1 MLNVFLNNLKRN
13 SVSICCF
20 MLIVGSAG
28 ADVRMPVSV
37 LDDAFERA
45 GTPRSNLEI
54 PEPWESGLILS
65 GRQPALID
73 ALVNPFYFVPL
84 TQVFGTRFRGS
95 RGTIAPDN
103 LLENAYEMLHI
114 STLYH
119 KPFTPEAKSLIDAL
133 ERLQTRHHRGIIEAR
148 YRAFLENQIAQ
159 WPAELEEAMS
169 ILVQAVTIA
178 SLLRNEALG
187 NLSGDEIDLLTDSIV
202 SAATDPSFS
211 SGRLFI
217 TGDSVEWSST
227 IQEMA
232 KIHYDPLFRAADI
245 LADAVVVTR
254 TRLQAA
260 AQKIPV
266 IHEEYLLDF
275 PSPIGQIIVAG
286 TGINYHTIDAAL
298 LVDLGGNDIY
308 SNNAGGHIDSKCC
321 VSLLIDMSGNDVYE
335 NTKPGTAGSAIL
347 GVGMLIDYD
356 GYDVFRSGPV
366 SQGAA
371 IGGIGLL
378 YDEGGN
384 DFYHADAFCQGAA
397 AFGIGMSVDLA
408 GDDTYICRSVG
419 QGFGSTLGLGL
430 LVNVTGNDTYVA
442 GADPVPDG
450 QGNTSAALFTQGT
463 AAGFSPPDTSNMV
476 SYYGG
481 IGFLVDGKGD
491 DQYLGGNFSQGA
503 ARFGAM
509 GLLLD
514 SDGNDYYHAANFS
527 QGAATDW
534 SSAALIDLKGSDIY
548 VAADTS
554 QATAVNH
561 STGILLDYDG
571 DDEYK
576 VTGSHGQ
583 GHARKPFSLG
593 LFLDYKGFDRY
604 SGSPFTRGSVVN
616 TFDDT
621 SYIIG
626 IFIDHRGKDL
636 YEGNPDGK
644 NPGRG
649 TNNTIWGRRFGE
661 IGIDTPLAPE
671 LYFSDQRAL
680 SRHQHYD
687 MSPVTDLESGVE
699 LSRLGAGDPF
709 TSFHALSFV
718 VEKGKDAIPVIIKA
732 MNRGHDSFR
741 RTMEEG
747 LGIILLEHG
756 ADRESISQLPSMLTN
771 LDPKTRLWSLIQL
784 AKFNYS
790 GLTEIVAPFLHDND
804 ASVRKTAAT
813 LLGRM
818 NGTPFEQEFA
828 RMAEY
833 DAEPACRLA
842 ALNALAGVSPIDHKF
857 VFRKGLGD
865 QHLAVH
871 HAARNLIV
879 TLDDPIAI
887 GSLQLLTINPNPYVR
902 VSSAMTLIQMGE
914 KNGFPVLIDSMDTVP
929 RNVSPFDSA
938 VLLADFLAEYSGVD
952 HGWNREAWQQWW
964 TDNEAGLSLNRTRQA
979 REEYSHFL
987 ETIPDMTPVQTARK
1001 LDQLR
1006 TKYPFYKGFDNRLA
1020 PFIRESSQKAMTDN
1034 AMDLAGKLVDY
1045 LIVMNPE
1052 NPETW
1057 STQSQYLHRSR
1068 RTEEALIVLE
1078 KALKKEPE
1086 NAFYRRLK
1094 EIYED
1099 FLLRADH

>member
-1 MLNVFLNNLKRN
+1 MLNIFIHFLKRKI
-13 SVSICCF
+13 VCICG
-20 MLIVGSAG
+20 LLLVAGSAG
-28 ADVRMPVSV
+28 ADIRMPVSV

-45 GTPRSNLEI
+45 GTPRSNLQI

-84 TQVFGTRFRGS
+84 TQVFGARFRGS

-119 KPFTPEAKSLIDAL
+119 KPFTPETKSLIDAL
-133 ERLQTRHHRGIIEAR
+133 ERLQTRHHRGVIEAR
-148 YRAFLENQIAQ
+148 YRAFLENQISQ
-159 WPAELEEAMS
+159 WPSELEEAMS

-211 SGRLFI
+211 SGRLFL
-217 TGDSVEWSST
+217 TGDNQEWAST
-227 IQEMA
+227 VQEMA

-245 LADAVVVTR
+245 LADAVVLTR

-266 IHEEYLLDF
+266 LHEDILLDF

-286 TGINYHTIDAAL
+286 TGINYHTTDAAL

-308 SNNAGGHIDSKCC
+308 SNNAGGHIDSMCC

-347 GVGMLIDYD
+347 GIGMLIDYD
-356 GYDVFRSGPV
+356 GYDVYRTGPV

-408 GDDTYICRSVG
+408 GDDTYISRSTG
-419 QGFGSTLGLGL
+419 QGFGTTLGLGL

-442 GADPVPDG
+442 GANPVPDG
-450 QGNTSAALFTQGT
+450 RGDTSAAVFTQGA
-463 AAGFSPPDTSNMV
+463 AAGFYPASISSAV

-481 IGFLVDGKGD
+481 IGFLVDGRGD

-514 SDGNDYYHAANFS
+514 SDGNDYYHAADFS

-548 VAADTS
+548 VSADTS
-554 QATAVNH
+554 QAAAVNH

-571 DDEYK
+571 DDEYT
-576 VTGSHGQ
+576 VAGAHGQ

-593 LFLDYKGFDRY
+593 LFLDYKGFDQY
-604 SGSPFTRGSVVN
+604 SGGPFVRGSVVN
-616 TFDDT
+616 TFEDT
-621 SYIIG
+621 GHIIG

-636 YEGNPDGK
+636 YEGNPDR
-644 NPGRG
+644 NDPGRG
-649 TNNTIWGRRFGE
+649 TNNTIWGSRFGE

-718 VEKGKDAIPVIIKA
+718 IEKGKDAIPVVIKA

-756 ADRESISQLPSMLTN
+756 ADRETIRQLPAMLTN
-771 LDPKTRLWSLIQL
+771 LDPKTRLWALIQL
-784 AKFNYS
+784 AKFNYPE
-790 GLTEIVAPFLHDND
+790 LAEIVAPLLQDND
-804 ASVRKTAAT
+804 ASVRKTAAQ
-813 LLGRM
+813 LLGRL
-818 NGTPFEQEFA
+818 NGTSFEQEFA

-833 DAEPACRLA
+833 DAEPACRFA
-842 ALNALAGVSPIDHKF
+842 ALNALAGISPPDHKY

-865 QHLAVH
+865 PHLAVH
-871 HAARNLIV
+871 YAARDLIV

-902 VSSAMTLIQMGE
+902 VSSAMTLIQLGE
-914 KNGFPVLIDSMDTVP
+914 KSGFPMLIDSLDAVP
-929 RNVSPFDSA
+929 RHVSPFDSA
-938 VLLADFLAEYSGVD
+938 VLLPEFLAEYSGVD

-964 TDNEAGLSLNRTRQA
+964 ADNETGLSLRRTIPA
-979 REEYSHFL
+979 REDYSEFL
-987 ETIPDMTPVQTARK
+987 KTISGLTPVQTAHK

-1006 TKYPFYKGFDNRLA
+1006 KKHPFYKGFDTRLA
-1020 PFIRESSQKAMTDN
+1020 PYVLDSSQKAMTDN

-1045 LIVMNPE
+1045 LVVMNPE

-1057 STQSQYLHRSR
+1057 SIQSQYLHRSN
-1068 RTEEALIVLE
+1068 RTEDALIALE
-1078 KALKKEPE
+1078 KALNKEPE

-1099 FLLRADH
+1099 FLLQADH